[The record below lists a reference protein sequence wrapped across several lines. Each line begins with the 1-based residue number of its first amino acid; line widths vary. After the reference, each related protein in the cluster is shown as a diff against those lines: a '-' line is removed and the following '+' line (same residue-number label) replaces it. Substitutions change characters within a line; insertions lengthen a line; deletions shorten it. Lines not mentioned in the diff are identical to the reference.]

1 MFVTLIAQSV
11 EIPKNASFVEWLL
24 GFVVIAVVSA
34 LVYIVKFWL
43 PSLQTDFKAECKEGR
58 ELFER
63 QIKAERDMWSSELD
77 KSRVHQEKIVDK
89 VCEQFSGAVLKFSQ
103 TDKEHSDMIHDL
115 QTQIKG
121 QKQ

>member
-1 MFVTLIAQSV
+1 
-11 EIPKNASFVEWLL
+11 
-24 GFVVIAVVSA
+24 
-34 LVYIVKFWL
+34 
-43 PSLQTDFKAECKEGR
+43 
-58 ELFER
+58 
-63 QIKAERDMWSSELD
+63 MWSSELD

-121 QKQ
+121 GE